1 MRRYILLLMAV
12 SVFAVISCTKE
23 SENQP
28 VAEAEQV
35 NLSFDATIGTPTK
48 VEIASSETVDG
59 VTTHKLNWSV
69 GDKIRVYSD
78 NSSGV
83 DGVEFTTDISVPS
96 PTATF
101 TGTVDAA
108 DSYYA
113 FYPSSAKAKWNH
125 ISRCFYVA
133 IPENQTSV
141 GISSMYS
148 MAKADGNNLQ
158 FSHTTGLIK
167 FTLLAGL
174 HYKVT
179 KITFSGNDSEPLAG
193 YLKIFPEDTENN
205 EISTD
210 YDTYSEISLSPSE
223 GNTFRAGTYYIMA
236 SPASFENG
244 ITMTFTDEEGFVATK
259 TSSNQAELKAGGIL
273 NLGGIGGQDLTF
285 VGAYKHSL
293 PWYEDFSSYNAADYQ
308 TQGDVSVKN
317 NVNCIS
323 GGSTPEL
330 RIDQNASFTARI
342 DVQNTSRYLTL
353 TYKSYQANSDQ
364 ILSISEGAV
373 LKDQGSIG
381 QTRYYTIELD
391 DDTELLTIKFMPTK
405 LYSFIDD
412 ISLEEGTI
420 LPQIMSFSQT
430 GAQAMVGRSF
440 TPPVLNGAKT
450 AVTYSSSNPEVATV
464 DTYSGIVTIN
474 AAGRTTITAI
484 AEESPNYFEGTA
496 SYVLEVSASVV
507 GYSYTFTENIFGGH
521 YTNTANDIRLYDAND
536 NLVVWKFSATPYTSG
551 FSVANLYDETKGQG
565 FGADADKTTNVANPR
580 TSCTEI
586 TLSTDD
592 DSYGHYENK
601 VEKIVLNVCGGGGKV
616 MSEGGLN
623 SQYTDIT
630 VTVNGIQYGTTQ
642 TSPENPTDL
651 TFACPE
657 DTEPQSGEIVINWKL
672 RRIGG
677 QAKVIYL
684 KSIQIHDYQ

>member
-1 MRRYILLLMAV
+1 MKRSIIILMAA
-12 SVFAVISCTKE
+12 SAIAAISCTKE
-23 SENQP
+23 SKDQP
-28 VAEAEQV
+28 AAEKEQV
-35 NLSFDATIGTPTK
+35 TMSFDATIGTPTK
-48 VEIASSETVDG
+48 VEIASSETEGG

-69 GDKIRVYSD
+69 GDKIMVYAD
-78 NSSGV
+78 NEEGRE
-83 DGVEFTTDISVPS
+83 GVEFTTDISEPS
-96 PTATF
+96 ATASF
-101 TGTVDAA
+101 EGTVDAA
-108 DSYYA
+108 DAYYA
-113 FYPSSAKAKWNH
+113 FYPSSAKATWNY
-125 ISRCFYVA
+125 IKRYFFVA

-148 MAKADGNNLQ
+148 MAKADGNDLQ

-174 HYKVT
+174 HYKVA
-179 KITFSGNDSEPLAG
+179 KVTFSGNDSENLAG
-193 YLKIFPEDTENN
+193 YLKIFPEHTENN

-210 YDTYSEISLSPSE
+210 YDTYTEISLSPSE
-223 GNTFRAGTYYIMA
+223 GDTFRAGTYYMMV
-236 SPASFENG
+236 PPESFENG
-244 ITMTFTDEEGFVATK
+244 ITMTFIDEEGFVATK
-259 TSSNQAELKAGGIL
+259 TSSNPAELKAGGIL

-293 PWYEDFSSYNAADYQ
+293 PWTEDFSSYKSANYQ
-308 TQGDVSVKN
+308 TLGDVSVKN

-364 ILSISEGAV
+364 VLSISEGAV

-381 QTRYYTIELD
+381 QTRYYTIQLD

-405 LYSFIDD
+405 LYSYIDD
-412 ISLEEGTI
+412 ISLEEGVI
-420 LPQIMSFSQT
+420 LPQIMSFSHT
-430 GAQAMVGRSF
+430 GVQAMVGRSF
-440 TPPVLNGAKT
+440 TPPVLNGAQT

-474 AAGRTTITAI
+474 AAGKTTITAT
-484 AEESPNYFEGTA
+484 AEASVNYFEGTA
-496 SYVLEVSASVV
+496 SYVLEVSAAVV
-507 GYSYTFTENIFGGH
+507 GYSYTFTENTFGEST
-521 YTNTANDIRLYDAND
+521 YANDIRLYDAND
-536 NLVVWKFSATPYTSG
+536 NVVVWEFSAVPYSSTSIVT
-551 FSVANLYDETKGQG
+551 SYDETKGQG
-565 FGADADKTTNVANPR
+565 FGANANISTNVANPR
-580 TSCTEI
+580 GCKEI
-586 TLSTDD
+586 TLSTDGG
-592 DSYGHYENK
+592 YGHYENK

-616 MSEGGLN
+616 EYGGLN

-672 RRIGG
+672 RRPAYG
-677 QAKVIYL
+677 QAEIIYL

>member
-1 MRRYILLLMAV
+1 MKRSIIILMAA
-12 SVFAVISCTKE
+12 SAIAAISCTKE
-23 SENQP
+23 IKDQP
-28 VAEAEQV
+28 AAEKEQV
-35 NLSFDATIGTPTK
+35 TMSFDATIGTPTK
-48 VEIASSETVDG
+48 VEIASSETADG

-69 GDKIRVYSD
+69 GDKIMVYAD
-78 NSSGV
+78 NEEGLE
-83 DGVEFTTDISVPS
+83 GAEFTTDISEPS
-96 PTATF
+96 ATASF
-101 TGTVDAA
+101 EGTVDAA
-108 DSYYA
+108 DAYYA
-113 FYPSSAKAKWNH
+113 FYPSSAKAKWNY
-125 ISRCFYVA
+125 INRYFFVA
-133 IPENQTSV
+133 IPKNQTSV
-141 GISSMYS
+141 GVSSLYS
-148 MAKADGNNLQ
+148 IAKADGNNLR

-174 HYKVT
+174 HNKVA
-179 KITFSGNDSEPLAG
+179 KVTFSGNDSEDLAG
-193 YLKIFPEDTENN
+193 YLKVFPEHTENN

-210 YDTYSEISLSPSE
+210 YDTYTEISLSPSE
-223 GNTFRAGTYYIMA
+223 GDTFRAGTYYMMV
-236 SPASFENG
+236 PPESFENG
-244 ITMTFTDEEGFVATK
+244 ITMTFTDSEGFVATK
-259 TSSNQAELKAGGIL
+259 TSSNPAEIKAGGIL
-273 NLGGIGGQDLTF
+273 DLGKIEGQDLTF

-293 PWYEDFSSYNAADYQ
+293 PWTEDFSSYKSANYQ
-308 TQGDVSVKN
+308 TLGDVLVKN

-330 RIDQNASFTARI
+330 RIEQNASFTARI
-342 DVQNTSRYLTL
+342 DVQNTSRDLTL

-364 ILSISEGAV
+364 VLSISEGAV

-381 QTRYYTIELD
+381 QTRYYTIQLD

-405 LYSFIDD
+405 LYSYIDD
-412 ISLEEGTI
+412 ISLEEGVI
-420 LPQIMSFSQT
+420 LPQIMSFSHT
-430 GAQAMVGRSF
+430 GVQAMVGRSF
-440 TPPVLNGAKT
+440 TPPVLNGAQT

-496 SYVLEVSASVV
+496 SYVLEVSAAVV
-507 GYSYTFTENIFGGH
+507 GYSYTFTENTFGEST
-521 YTNTANDIRLYDAND
+521 YANDIRLYDAND
-536 NLVVWKFSATPYTSG
+536 NVVVWEFSAVPYSSTSIVT
-551 FSVANLYDETKGQG
+551 SYDETKGQG
-565 FGADADKTTNVANPR
+565 FGANANISTNVANPK
-580 TSCTEI
+580 SFKEI
-586 TLSTDD
+586 TLSTDGE
-592 DSYGHYENK
+592 YGHYENK

-616 MSEGGLN
+616 EYEGLN

-672 RRIGG
+672 RRPGSG
-677 QAKVIYL
+677 QAEIIYL